1 MTSCTMCNRFYRYT
15 ACAIFAVVKLTQDLT
30 MLSTHGVVLSDRDRE
45 LAVTSA
51 SQPSH
56 AANSGTLI
64 SCFPILSNWRIRES
78 ITHEL
83 NSPTVSTSN
92 LNCLTLCL
100 RKNPRQLCLPT
111 LSEGNARAFYRCV

>member
-1 MTSCTMCNRFYRYT
+1 
-15 ACAIFAVVKLTQDLT
+15 
-30 MLSTHGVVLSDRDRE
+30 MLSTHGMVLSDRDRE

-56 AANSGTLI
+56 AANSGTLM
-64 SCFPILSNWRIRES
+64 SCFPIFIQLENLES

-92 LNCLTLCL
+92 L
-100 RKNPRQLCLPT
+100 PT
-111 LSEGNARAFYRCV
+111 LSEGNARAFYSTGVYNLPWLVQLCLQVSKKDWNHSGQSPL